1 MGRFSSVS
9 SLLSRL
15 NRLKDPNAW
24 VCLIAV
30 FVILGLMGGAF
41 EPASM
46 EGSIHD
52 AGMNEASSLE
62 VALRAPLAAEIQ
74 PG

>member
-1 MGRFSSVS
+1 MGHHLAAASF
-9 SLLSRL
+9 LSRL
-15 NRLKDPNAW
+15 SLLRDPNAW

-41 EPASM
+41 EPA
-46 EGSIHD
+46 EHDRIHD
-52 AGMNEASSLE
+52 AGMSEGTSLE
-62 VALRAPLAAEIQ
+62 LALAKQAQRSNQ

>member
-1 MGRFSSVS
+1 MGHRLATASV
-9 SLLSRL
+9 L
-15 NRLKDPNAW
+15 NRLSLLKDPNAW

-41 EPASM
+41 EPA
-46 EGSIHD
+46 EHDRIRD
-52 AGMNEASSLE
+52 AGMSEGAALE
-62 VALRAPLAAEIQ
+62 VALAKQAATNQ